1 MDGIIEVLSD
11 SDIGDDEFPGLV
23 LGGRSASLASGV
35 TLKVG
40 IVKLPFIIDGGKWL
54 LDWCRDP
61 SVSLPQCAA
70 EPFVTKEGRE
80 SEGPIGP

>member
-1 MDGIIEVLSD
+1 MDGIIEALSD

-23 LGGRSASLASGV
+23 LGGRSESIASGV

-54 LDWCRDP
+54 LDW
-61 SVSLPQCAA
+61 
-70 EPFVTKEGRE
+70 
-80 SEGPIGP
+80 